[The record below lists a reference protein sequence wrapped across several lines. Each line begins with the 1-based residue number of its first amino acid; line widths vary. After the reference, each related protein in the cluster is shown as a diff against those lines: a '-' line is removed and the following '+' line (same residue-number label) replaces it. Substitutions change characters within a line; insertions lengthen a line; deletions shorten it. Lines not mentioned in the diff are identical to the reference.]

1 MDSSEVGFSIDTIHY
16 VGIGSAHLIDQIFV
30 TQAASRVGA
39 NCTTK
44 KDIHKSECN
53 IVALDGVFTACP

>member
-16 VGIGSAHLIDQIFV
+16 VGIGSAHLIDQSLSHK
-30 TQAASRVGA
+30 QLPVGA